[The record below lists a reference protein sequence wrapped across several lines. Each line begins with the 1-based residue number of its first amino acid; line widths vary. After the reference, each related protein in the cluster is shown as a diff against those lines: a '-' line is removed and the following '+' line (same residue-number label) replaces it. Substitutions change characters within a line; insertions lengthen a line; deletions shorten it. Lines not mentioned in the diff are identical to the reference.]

1 VPSARAPPP
10 TAGPRAILG
19 AVDLLALM
27 AILGVAAALV
37 ATPDAELL
45 DLVPLGCLHLAGTAS
60 WSGSAGRSTLPTTLC
75 LG

>member
-1 VPSARAPPP
+1 M
-10 TAGPRAILG
+10 
-19 AVDLLALM
+19 DLLALM